1 MSVSAEEPGWPV
13 EVLAARAGLP
23 VRTIREYQ
31 TMRVLEPPVRRGRV
45 AFYGEAHL
53 RRLDL
58 IARLQERGYSLAGIR
73 DLFGAWAAGRDLA
86 GVLAGPDGALAE
98 EAPGVLD
105 PNALQAAFPH
115 LPTGRLG
122 ELVTLGVV
130 VEDAA
135 GEYCVPSPSLL
146 GLLDDA
152 IANGVSTDGAL
163 AVAGAIAAG
172 ARGIAGAVAATLG
185 EELGDRVDD
194 EAIVALLRRGRVL
207 VAQATSRLL
216 LHELGL
222 ALAQA
227 ATRPDAPGLAGLA
240 DRLRVGRAAAP
251 PTNVRSRGQARKAPH
266 GE

>member
-1 MSVSAEEPGWPV
+1 MSMSAAEPGWPA

-53 RRLDL
+53 QRLAL

-73 DLFGAWAAGRDLA
+73 DLFDAWAAGQDLA

-98 EAPGVLD
+98 EAPTVL
-105 PNALQAAFPH
+105 NRHELEAALSR
-115 LPTGRLG
+115 LPADRLG
-122 ELVTLGVV
+122 ELIALGAVI
-130 VEDAA
+130 ERGPD
-135 GEYCVPSPSLL
+135 EYCVPSPSLL

-152 IANGVSTDGAL
+152 IANGVTVDDAL
-163 AVAGAIAAG
+163 AVAGAIATG
-172 ARGIAGAVAATLG
+172 VRSIAGAVATTLT
-185 EELGDRVDD
+185 EALGDRADD
-194 EAIVALLRRGRVL
+194 EATVQLLRRGRVL

-222 ALAQA
+222 ALA
-227 ATRPDAPGLAGLA
+227 APPGSPAGPKVAGLA
-240 DRLRVGRAAAP
+240 DRLRIGRSAP
-251 PTNVRSRGQARKAPH
+251 SAEARAPRRAGRPLH

>member
-1 MSVSAEEPGWPV
+1 MSIAAEEPGWPV

-31 TMRVLEPPVRRGRV
+31 TMRVLEPPERRGRV
-45 AFYGEAHL
+45 AFYSETHL
-53 RRLDL
+53 RRLTL

-73 DLFGAWAAGRDLA
+73 DLFDAWAAGRDLA

-98 EAPGVLD
+98 EAPVVLD
-105 PNALQAAFPH
+105 RDSLEAAVSH
-115 LPTGRLG
+115 LPAGRLG

-130 VEDAA
+130 IERAA

-152 IANGVSTDGAL
+152 IANGVSSDGAL

-172 ARGIAGAVAATLG
+172 VRGIAGAVAATVG
-185 EELGDRVDD
+185 EELGGRADD
-194 EAIVALLRRGRVL
+194 EAVVALLRRGRVL

-222 ALAQA
+222 ALAEP
-227 ATRPDAPGLAGLA
+227 ATRPADPGMVGLV
-240 DRLRVGRAAAP
+240 DWLRVGRAAARP
-251 PTNVRSRGQARKAPH
+251 ANAGPAGLARKKSH

>member
-1 MSVSAEEPGWPV
+1 MNMPASEPGWPV

-31 TMRVLEPPVRRGRV
+31 TMRVLEPPARRGRV

-53 RRLDL
+53 RRLAL

-73 DLFGAWAAGRDLA
+73 DLFDAWAAGRDLA

-98 EAPGVLD
+98 EAPAVLSRRGLET
-105 PNALQAAFPH
+105 AVSR
-115 LPTGRLG
+115 LPADGIG
-122 ELVTLGVV
+122 ELVALGVV
-130 VEDAA
+130 IERGTD
-135 GEYCVPSPSLL
+135 EYCVPSPSLL

-152 IANGVSTDGAL
+152 IANGVTVDDAL
-163 AVAGAIAAG
+163 AVAGAIATG
-172 ARGIAGAVAATLG
+172 VRGIADAVAAVLA
-185 EELGDRVDD
+185 EALGDRADD
-194 EAIVALLRRGRVL
+194 EATVQLLRRGRVL

-222 ALAQA
+222 ALAEPSGRLA
-227 ATRPDAPGLAGLA
+227 DPKVAGLA
-240 DRLRVGRAAAP
+240 DRLRIDRGAPFAAVRAPRRAGGP
-251 PTNVRSRGQARKAPH
+251 LH